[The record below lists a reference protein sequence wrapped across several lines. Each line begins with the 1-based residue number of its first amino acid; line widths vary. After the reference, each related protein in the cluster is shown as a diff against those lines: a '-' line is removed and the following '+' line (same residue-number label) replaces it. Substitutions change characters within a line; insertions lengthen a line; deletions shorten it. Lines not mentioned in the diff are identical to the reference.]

1 MTRRLQRRVFL
12 SVERRALRLAS
23 TPLEVGMLPRQPDTS
38 ITGLS
43 ESHIFAE
50 LEKFGYDHL
59 LVNYTV
65 PEHTSFSSAAPI

>member
-12 SVERRALRLAS
+12 SVERRMLRLPS
-23 TPLEVGMLPRQPDTS
+23 MPLEIGMLPRQPD

-43 ESHIFAE
+43 ELHIFAD
-50 LEKFGYDHL
+50 LEKFGHE